1 MRRSIKNTNDRIH
14 TQLNSIVVSARNYL
28 QDGVITMR
36 DGRYCI
42 PVKAEH
48 KGNVAGL
55 IHDQSSS
62 GSTYFVEP
70 MAVVK
75 LNNELREME
84 IREQKEI
91 EAILA
96 ELSNQAATYCEELVV
111 DYRTL
116 TALDFIF
123 AKAMLSLQL

>member
-1 MRRSIKNTNDRIH
+1 MMHASPGLRQVRRSIKNTNDRIH

-55 IHDQSSS
+55 FTIS
-62 GSTYFVEP
+62 P
-70 MAVVK
+70 AAVPP
-75 LNNELREME
+75 
-84 IREQKEI
+84 
-91 EAILA
+91 
-96 ELSNQAATYCEELVV
+96 
-111 DYRTL
+111 TL
-116 TALDFIF
+116 
-123 AKAMLSLQL
+123 